1 MTPGPV
7 APGAYRDRVP
17 PLAPFAA
24 ALNAFESGDAETELR
39 LRSSL
44 GEDEILP
51 VEFFFR
57 TGDALLSFE
66 RYALALCRGR
76 VLDLGAGA
84 GPHTL
89 ALQAAGLSVVAVE
102 ISSVLVRLQRR
113 RGVHTSVCADFRYWW
128 RSGFDTVLMLM
139 NGLGPVGTLRG
150 LDRFLSHARR
160 FLAPGGAASCWS
172 TRQRRSTKALRLPT
186 DGPLSASTRARPGS
200 SCRMRARSA
209 GRFESCTPTST
220 RWDSTPRPPVGAS
233 RSRSKASRAPIWR
246 VSRHP
251 QAGDSAPEPEPDRED
266 DDGHR
271 YHLPNPRVALQHRQP
286 NPDERARQIPRR

>member
-160 FLAPGGAASCWS
+160 FLAPGGGQLLVDAAE
-172 TRQRRSTKALRLPT
+172 ALHEGTPT
-186 DGPLSASTRARPGS
+186 TDRWPPIGEYEGQAWIELSHAGQVGRPFRELYADIDTLGQH
-200 SCRMRARSA
+200 ATAA
-209 GRFESCTPTST
+209 GWRFEIAFEGEQGAYLARLTPSPG
-220 RWDSTPRPPVGAS
+220 R
-233 RSRSKASRAPIWR
+233 
-246 VSRHP
+246 
-251 QAGDSAPEPEPDRED
+251 
-266 DDGHR
+266 
-271 YHLPNPRVALQHRQP
+271 
-286 NPDERARQIPRR
+286 